1 LSEKTRKKLVF
12 GILILALIWAYFNF
26 AGPGKKSAPKPRT
39 AAAIKPVRAGLQ
51 VSSET
56 GFLPDSVY
64 QSYDNK
70 AWGRNPFYSDYRISP
85 TETPVLPAQ
94 IELHLLG
101 VVYRAS
107 RAHAL
112 INNKIVTVGDSLEG
126 FRITDIYRDSV
137 IVNDGVNRITLVVT
151 KESS

>member
-1 LSEKTRKKLVF
+1 MSEKTRKKLVF

-26 AGPGKKSAPKPRT
+26 TGSGKKTAGKPRT
-39 AAAIKPVRAGLQ
+39 TVAVKPVRPGLQ
-51 VSSET
+51 ASSEI
-56 GFLPDSVY
+56 GALPDSIY
-64 QSYDNK
+64 RSYDNK
-70 AWGRNPFYSDYRISP
+70 PWGKNPFYSEYRISSS
-85 TETPVLPAQ
+85 EASALPEQ
-94 IELHLLG
+94 IELRLLG

-137 IVNDGVNRITLVVT
+137 IVNNGVNRITLVVT